1 MKPENHGAIDNQQ
14 LISIIERIEKLNEDA
29 AAIAADIKEIY
40 SEAKSAGYD
49 PKYIRECIKLRK
61 KDADEI
67 DEHDELMQM
76 YRNAIG
82 L

>member
-1 MKPENHGAIDNQQ
+1 MKPENHGAIDGNQ
-14 LISIIERIEKLNEDA
+14 LLSIIERIEKLNEDA
-29 AAIAADIKEIY
+29 AAIAADVKQIFE
-40 SEAKSAGYD
+40 EAKSAGYD